1 MKKSAK
7 CFSIF
12 VWIVGCWNSS
22 DILLTSRPPNVKC
35 IVPTFSGDRFGG
47 KDCIL
52 YTYNLCAE
60 EVGWLDG
67 FFYEAAQNFELLS
80 KIQDKNQKTYCDLC
94 PFLGL
99 SNGTTHADLI

>member
-1 MKKSAK
+1 MKKFAK
-7 CFSIF
+7 VLQFF
-12 VWIVGCWNSS
+12 VWIVGCWNSLN
-22 DILLTSRPPNVKC
+22 ILLTSHPPNVKC
-35 IVPTFSGDRFGG
+35 IFPTLFGDWFGG

-80 KIQDKNQKTYCDLC
+80 KIQDKNKKKTYCDLC
-94 PFLGL
+94 SFLGL
-99 SNGTTHADLI
+99 SNGTTLMQI